1 MSSVTRL
8 SSVTKRR
15 DIIKRLRRAARDVDV
30 DVTEIEG
37 GRHTLLILDGL
48 RIPVA
53 RHTEIPD
60 LDAQNIY
67 KEAEPKLGKDWW
79 KK

>member
-1 MSSVTRL
+1 M
-8 SSVTKRR
+8 TKRR
-15 DIIKRLRRAARDVDV
+15 DIIKKLRKAARDANVDIRET
-30 DVTEIEG
+30 DG

-48 RIPVA
+48 RIPIG
-53 RHTEIPD
+53 RHNEIPD
-60 LDAQNIY
+60 RDAQIIY

>member
-1 MSSVTRL
+1 M
-8 SSVTKRR
+8 TKRK
-15 DIIKRLRRAARDVDV
+15 DILKKLRKAARDAGVSLD
-30 DVTEIEG
+30 EIEG
-37 GRHTLLILDGL
+37 GRHTVLILDGL
-48 RIPVA
+48 RVPVG

-60 LDAQNIY
+60 LDAQKIY

>member
-1 MSSVTRL
+1 
-8 SSVTKRR
+8 VTKRK
-15 DIIKRLRRAARDVDV
+15 DILKKLRKAAKDAGV
-30 DVTEIEG
+30 DVTETEG
-37 GRHTLLILDGL
+37 GRHTVLIFDGL
-48 RIPVA
+48 RVPIG

-60 LDAQNIY
+60 RDAQNIY

>member
-1 MSSVTRL
+1 M
-8 SSVTKRR
+8 TKRR
-15 DIIKRLRRAARDVDV
+15 DIIRNLTKAAKDASVEAT
-30 DVTEIEG
+30 VTEG
-37 GRHTLLILDGL
+37 GRHTIVSLDGL
-48 RIPVA
+48 RVPVG

-60 LDAQNIY
+60 DMARKIY

>member
-1 MSSVTRL
+1 M
-8 SSVTKRR
+8 TKRR
-15 DIIKRLRRAARDVDV
+15 DIIKKLRKAARDANVDIRET
-30 DVTEIEG
+30 DG

-48 RIPVA
+48 RIPIG
-53 RHTEIPD
+53 RHNEIPD
-60 LDAQNIY
+60 RDAQNIY

>member
-1 MSSVTRL
+1 M
-8 SSVTKRR
+8 TKRR
-15 DIIKRLRRAARDVDV
+15 DILKRLRKAAGAAGV

-37 GRHTLLILDGL
+37 GRHTVLILDGL
-48 RIPVA
+48 RIPVG

-60 LDAQNIY
+60 RDAQNIY

-79 KK
+79 RK

>member
-1 MSSVTRL
+1 M
-8 SSVTKRR
+8 TKRR
-15 DIIKRLRRAARDVDV
+15 DIIKKLRKAAKDANVDV
-30 DVTEIEG
+30 VEIEG
-37 GRHTLLILDGL
+37 GRHTLLIFDGL

-53 RHTEIPD
+53 RHNEIPD
-60 LDAQNIY
+60 RDAQNIY